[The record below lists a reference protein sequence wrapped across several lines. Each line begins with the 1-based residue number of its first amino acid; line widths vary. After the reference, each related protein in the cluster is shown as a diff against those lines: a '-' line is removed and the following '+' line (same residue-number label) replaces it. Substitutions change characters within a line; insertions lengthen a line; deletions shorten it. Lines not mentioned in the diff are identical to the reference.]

1 MAANP
6 HVSQFNR
13 VLSTT
18 DNETGMAKDSL
29 AHTIPTSALC
39 FVLDLALS
47 RTTVVPRLRVGPHIF
62 LSRFELKGYVYD
74 ESHGLHHMP
83 GIPLMNGDTAFQ
95 NRTHGVWQDACAFSQ
110 HSPLC
115 FLGLVSRPVLCLR
128 HSIWLGCVLSLHRYN
143 CSFDG
148 RTSCRSRIIPAAR
161 ITCSRPRPRHR
172 LDLCSITA
180 RQASV

>member
-29 AHTIPTSALC
+29 AHTISTSALC

-83 GIPLMNGDTAFQ
+83 GILFVNGDTAFHATVPMGCGKMLV
-95 NRTHGVWQDACAFSQ
+95 RFLSIRLCVFWVWYHGLSGVSGTR
-110 HSPLC
+110 
-115 FLGLVSRPVLCLR
+115 LG
-128 HSIWLGCVLSLHRYN
+128 
-143 CSFDG
+143 
-148 RTSCRSRIIPAAR
+148 
-161 ITCSRPRPRHR
+161 
-172 LDLCSITA
+172 
-180 RQASV
+180 